1 MYIYIQDKTNPQKS
15 AVLQTTPGQVVGV
28 FYQDA
33 ATKQMTPVQYQG
45 EPTNPEAT
53 NWFTGPPESFPGQT
67 YIIDFNPENNL
78 FMQPGAPAGPPPP
91 PPPPGHPG
99 DEFKGGKK
107 RRYHGKT
114 KKSRR

>member
-28 FYQDA
+28 FYDDAAIGQKTAVQYPGELPEGTTWFTSPQDA
-33 ATKQMTPVQYQG
+33 
-45 EPTNPEAT
+45 
-53 NWFTGPPESFPGQT
+53 FPGQT
-67 YIIDFNPENNL
+67 YIIDFNYENNL
-78 FMQPGAPAGPPPP
+78 FMQPAATAGPP
-91 PPPPGHPG
+91 
-99 DEFKGGKK
+99 DFAGGKK